1 MFDKYK
7 YLPKLALSPAE
18 MGAYDELP
26 DMDKD
31 GIIPFIPLR
40 GWVASKFLENSLN
53 KIQEVIDGRFVV
65 LDIDQDYIYD
75 NKDYLITG
83 EFPREVF
90 YQLRD
95 LLDSNNGYEN
105 WCNLVRE
112 NEWIIPVL
120 QTKDISSVAIQ
131 YQSLCSLNRGVVI
144 RFSLQDLESGK
155 YEDVLSELPHNNDG
169 DILVVVDLGRIGARV
184 VEYSNV
190 VVRYIRSILRTLPG
204 CNVSITGSSFPDS
217 FGERESG
224 SSTIYERMLY
234 TKVSQQLDCPLIYS
248 DYGSARYKEYGGGG
262 GIPVPR
268 IDYPIKNEWFF
279 NRQKFD
285 SDESVNKESRKQ
297 KYINAAQEIIG
308 EEFWVDGLNIWGERM
323 ILMTSEGDEGGIYS
337 PTKATSVRINIHLYN
352 QSNFELDLKGR
363 DTDEDWED

>member
-31 GIIPFIPLR
+31 GIIPLIPLR

-95 LLDSNNGYEN
+95 LLDSKNGYEN

-120 QTKDISSVAIQ
+120 QTKDISGVAIQ

-144 RFSLQDLESGK
+144 RFS
-155 YEDVLSELPHNNDG
+155 
-169 DILVVVDLGRIGARV
+169 
-184 VEYSNV
+184 
-190 VVRYIRSILRTLPG
+190 RTR
-204 CNVSITGSSFPDS
+204 
-217 FGERESG
+217 FG
-224 SSTIYERMLY
+224 IW
-234 TKVSQQLDCPLIYS
+234 KV
-248 DYGSARYKEYGGGG
+248 
-262 GIPVPR
+262 
-268 IDYPIKNEWFF
+268 
-279 NRQKFD
+279 
-285 SDESVNKESRKQ
+285 
-297 KYINAAQEIIG
+297 
-308 EEFWVDGLNIWGERM
+308 
-323 ILMTSEGDEGGIYS
+323 
-337 PTKATSVRINIHLYN
+337 
-352 QSNFELDLKGR
+352 
-363 DTDEDWED
+363 